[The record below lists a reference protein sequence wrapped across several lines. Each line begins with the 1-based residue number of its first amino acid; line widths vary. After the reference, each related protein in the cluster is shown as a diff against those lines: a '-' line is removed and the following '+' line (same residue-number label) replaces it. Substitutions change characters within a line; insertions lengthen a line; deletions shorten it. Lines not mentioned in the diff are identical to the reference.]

1 MVAQLHKC
9 AKKMKIFAGLGRP
22 KTPMPSASP
31 RRDHHFGTLTLTLT
45 LTLTRT
51 RALSR
56 LPRNSSM
63 AVGTAKGSVAASFS
77 LLRERL
83 PLCSKR
89 HGARLKVVERSY
101 HGGAV
106 AQRDYD
112 GLGNTAEIEAATI
125 CNPSCRMYTDDGVA
139 YVVSQDAPS

>member
-51 RALSR
+51 RTRTRALSR
-56 LPRNSSM
+56 LPLNSST

-77 LLRERL
+77 LLGGRL
-83 PLCSKR
+83 PL
-89 HGARLKVVERSY
+89 LT
-101 HGGAV
+101 
-106 AQRDYD
+106 
-112 GLGNTAEIEAATI
+112 LTLTL
-125 CNPSCRMYTDDGVA
+125 TLT
-139 YVVSQDAPS
+139 

>member
-51 RALSR
+51 RTRALSR
-56 LPRNSSM
+56 LPLNSST

-77 LLRERL
+77 LLGGRL
-83 PLCSKR
+83 PL
-89 HGARLKVVERSY
+89 LT
-101 HGGAV
+101 
-106 AQRDYD
+106 
-112 GLGNTAEIEAATI
+112 LTLTL
-125 CNPSCRMYTDDGVA
+125 TLT
-139 YVVSQDAPS
+139 